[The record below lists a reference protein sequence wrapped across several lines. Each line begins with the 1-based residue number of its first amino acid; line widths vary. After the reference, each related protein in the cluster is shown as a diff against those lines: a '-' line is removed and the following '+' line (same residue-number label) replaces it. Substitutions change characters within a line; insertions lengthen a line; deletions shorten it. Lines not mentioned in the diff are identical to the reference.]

1 MTRVRFLSLTVLL
14 SLSAGAGCV
23 GPGSPW
29 NRQARKPAVAPA
41 AAADPQALAEAEPA
55 SEPADSGAGVAPASA
70 VEVHQRM
77 QEFLDKIA
85 EYDTADAAETSEQ
98 GFVSARAGAE
108 SVRGPY
114 EPVVPAGQPGV
125 NVGVDLTAAEGEDDG
140 DAEPPPA
147 VARAPVKPR
156 IERVA
161 IRSSPSVDGAGVQ
174 EPPNM
179 GVNTS
184 LETSTELIGDSVG
197 DTIESLRQHVAD
209 HPNDVDALWPLVLLL
224 MASGQDFEISELVG
238 EVSSETGDTIATM
251 ADVIRRVREAVAEPG
266 PAADHALEAI
276 NALRV
281 RFTRDAEL
289 LLPTVALCTRVS
301 TFGVYDEMDPSLL
314 VPYRANRAIVY
325 CEIRNFF
332 SDRMPD
338 DTFRVTLSS
347 RLEILTADGQS
358 VWTHEEPNIEDVS
371 RQRREDF
378 FLAQLVTFPPE
389 LGPGDYVLKVMIED
403 TSAAKAAEAVHR
415 FRIGSSALSAA
426 GP

>member
-1 MTRVRFLSLTVLL
+1 MTRVRFFSLTVFL
-14 SLSAGAGCV
+14 SLFAGAGCV

-29 NRQARKPAVAPA
+29 NRQPHRPA
-41 AAADPQALAEAEPA
+41 AASAADADRQALAETEPAPEPAEP
-55 SEPADSGAGVAPASA
+55 DAGLKPAPAA
-70 VEVHQRM
+70 EVHRRM
-77 QEFLDKIA
+77 EEFLEKIA

-125 NVGVDLTAAEGEDDG
+125 NVGVDLTAVDDDG
-140 DAEPPPA
+140 SAEPPPA
-147 VARAPVKPR
+147 VARARVKPR

-161 IRSSPSVDGAGVQ
+161 IRSSPSVDGAGAQ

-179 GVNTS
+179 GVNTA
-184 LETSTELIGDSVG
+184 LETSTEFIGDSIE
-197 DTIESLRQHVAD
+197 DTIDSLRQHVAD

-224 MASGQDFEISELVG
+224 MASGQDFEIGELVG
-238 EVSSETGDTIATM
+238 EVSSETGDTIATT
-251 ADVIRRVREAVAEPG
+251 ADVIRRVRQALAEPG

-276 NALRV
+276 NALRGH
-281 RFTRDAEL
+281 FTRDAEL

>member
-1 MTRVRFLSLTVLL
+1 MTRVRFVSLIVSLSLCV
-14 SLSAGAGCV
+14 GAGCV

-29 NRQARKPAVAPA
+29 NRHAHRPAVAPA
-41 AAADPQALAEAEPA
+41 ADTDSQALAETEPA
-55 SEPADSGAGVAPASA
+55 SEPAEADAGLKPAPA
-70 VEVHQRM
+70 ETHRRM

-85 EYDTADAAETSEQ
+85 EYDTADTAETSEQ
-98 GFVSARAGAE
+98 SFADAQAGAE
-108 SVRGPY
+108 RVRGPY
-114 EPVVPAGQPGV
+114 EPIVPAGQPGV
-125 NVGVDLTAAEGEDDG
+125 NVGVDLAAAEDEDDG
-140 DAEPPPA
+140 SPEPPPA
-147 VARAPVKPR
+147 VVRPVVKPR

-161 IRSSPSVDGAGVQ
+161 IRSSPSVDGADAA
-174 EPPNM
+174 EPPSM
-179 GVNTS
+179 GINTA
-184 LETSTELIGDSVG
+184 LETSTDLVGDSIEG
-197 DTIESLRQHVAD
+197 TIESLREHVAD
-209 HPNDVDALWPLVLLL
+209 HPNDMDALWPLVLLM
-224 MASGQDFEISELVG
+224 MAGGQEFEISELAG
-238 EVSSETGDTIATM
+238 EVSGEAGDTIAAT
-251 ADVIRRVREAVAEPG
+251 ADVIRRVRQALAEPG

-276 NALRV
+276 NALRGH
-281 RFTRDAEL
+281 FTRDAEL

-358 VWTHEEPNIEDVS
+358 VWTHEEPSIEDVS